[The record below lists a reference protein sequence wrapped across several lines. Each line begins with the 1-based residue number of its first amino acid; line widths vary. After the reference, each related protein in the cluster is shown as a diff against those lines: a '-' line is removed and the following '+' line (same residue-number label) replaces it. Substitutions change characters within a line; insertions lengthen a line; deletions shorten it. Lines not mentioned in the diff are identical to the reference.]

1 MKYHLLTLVC
11 TTILIISTFA
21 QSGSGRVSL
30 GTGLL
35 YENGWDV
42 TLAYEHETKYHNAWE
57 FFGNVYLKWDECASC
72 KHICP
77 DSFWQNYRSYGVGAA
92 YKPCVVRGRNYHG
105 NLRLGASAGSDTKDF
120 LGGLHVGYEHNY
132 ALRSGVQLFW
142 QVKSD
147 VMIEGK
153 DLFRTGVVL
162 GVKLPLK

>member
-1 MKYHLLTLVC
+1 MKKHLLTLVC
-11 TTILIISTFA
+11 TTILSISTFA

-92 YKPCVVRGRNYHG
+92 YKPCVCGSGHGANETLWHSCFRHSGTRN
-105 NLRLGASAGSDTKDF
+105 T
-120 LGGLHVGYEHNY
+120 
-132 ALRSGVQLFW
+132 
-142 QVKSD
+142 
-147 VMIEGK
+147 GK
-153 DLFRTGVVL
+153 
-162 GVKLPLK
+162 

>member
-1 MKYHLLTLVC
+1 MKKHLLTLVC
-11 TTILIISTFA
+11 TTILSISTFA

-42 TLAYEHETKYHNAWE
+42 TL
-57 FFGNVYLKWDECASC
+57 GNGYLKWDECASC

>member
-1 MKYHLLTLVC
+1 MKKHLLTLVC
-11 TTILIISTFA
+11 TTILSISTFA

-77 DSFWQNYRSYGVGAA
+77 D
-92 YKPCVVRGRNYHG
+92 RGRNYHG

>member
-1 MKYHLLTLVC
+1 MKKHLLTLVC
-11 TTILIISTFA
+11 TTILSISTFA

-153 DLFRTGVVL
+153 DLFRTE
-162 GVKLPLK
+162 